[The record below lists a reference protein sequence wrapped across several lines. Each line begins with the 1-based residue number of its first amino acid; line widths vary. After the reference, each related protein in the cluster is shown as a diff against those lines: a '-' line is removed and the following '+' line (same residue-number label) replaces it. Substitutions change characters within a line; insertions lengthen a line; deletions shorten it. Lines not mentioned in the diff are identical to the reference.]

1 MSIEEP
7 LEVKNWKR
15 ERVLGSGGFGTVT
28 LWKEKNGNQMIG
40 RTRIY
45 CTSVALLACQWL
57 TSSQK

>member
-7 LEVKNWKR
+7 IEVKNWKR

-40 RTRIY
+40 KAGII
-45 CTSVALLACQWL
+45 CSSV
-57 TSSQK
+57 S